1 MPLRPR
7 CARHGNLAVALAESR
22 NIEEARKH
30 FELAIVILEKK
41 IDEVP
46 VDFETGALNC
56 VQFLHSIEDEK
67 GSLQVAKRCTK
78 RLKKLLKK

>member
-22 NIEEARKH
+22 NIEEAKKH
-30 FELAIVILEKK
+30 FELAIVILEKE

-46 VDFETGALNC
+46 VDFETVALNY
-56 VQFLHSIEDEK
+56 VQFLHSIGDEK

>member
-7 CARHGNLAVALAESR
+7 CARHGNLAVTLAESR
-22 NIEEARKH
+22 NIEEAKKH
-30 FELAIVILEKK
+30 LET
-41 IDEVP
+41 V
-46 VDFETGALNC
+46 AWNY

-78 RLKKLLKK
+78 RLKKLLRK

>member
-7 CARHGNLAVALAESR
+7 CARHGNLAVTLAESR
-22 NIEEARKH
+22 NIEEAKKH
-30 FELAIVILEKK
+30 FETV
-41 IDEVP
+41 
-46 VDFETGALNC
+46 ALNY
-56 VQFLHSIEDEK
+56 VQFLHSIGDEK